1 MMNKQDI
8 VYYAEI
14 LPLAQQY
21 NVQEL
26 SIARVTEKYFVGVNT
41 KTGTSHLFNWK
52 DLNEIVFY
60 DYKSA
65 DEVVKEAKKNRKDE
79 VNNNGEN

>member
-1 MMNKQDI
+1 MDKQDI

-26 SIARVTEKYFVGVNT
+26 SIAKVTDKYFIGVNT

-52 DLNEIVFY
+52 DLYEIVFY

-65 DEVVKEAKKNRKDE
+65 DEVVKSEKNRKDE